1 MKEQLEAIIKDPFK
15 YSIFSFVVFILLL
28 IIFYIWNPFKISTN
42 FTFLSSLFLICVMYL
57 LLIGYLISSSKNI
70 PKYDISQNFQ
80 NIGVWLQVY

>member
-42 FTFLSSLFLICVMYL
+42 YPVFSSLFLICVMYC
-57 LLIGYLISSSKNI
+57 
-70 PKYDISQNFQ
+70 
-80 NIGVWLQVY
+80 VYRATFRLCYV